1 MIAQPLDRL
10 DDCLR
15 AIAPRMDPA
24 HLDAWTRMWVAAL
37 SPPMWSS
44 GIVTPRRI
52 AMFLGQVAYESE
64 SFTQLEE
71 NLNYSAN
78 RLLAVFP
85 SHFSG
90 PEDAQA
96 FDHKPIKIAN
106 RVYANRMGNGD
117 EASGDGW
124 LFHGRGLIQLT
135 GRENYRALA
144 LVEKVAP
151 EILTTVLTS
160 PGMAATSACW
170 FWNAR
175 ALNDPAEGWNV
186 WRVTQ
191 AINGG
196 QNGAAGRTAVCN
208 SILSVFRKSA

>member
-1 MIAQPLDRL
+1 VIAQPLDRL

-15 AIAPRMDPA
+15 VIAPRMDPT
-24 HLDAWTRMWVAAL
+24 HLDAWIRMWDAAM
-37 SPPMWSS
+37 SPPMRSS

-52 AMFLGQVAYESE
+52 SMFLGQVAYESE
-64 SFTQLEE
+64 NFSQLEE
-71 NLNYSAN
+71 NLNYSAD
-78 RLLAVFP
+78 RLLVVFP

-90 PEDAQA
+90 PEDAA
-96 FDHKPIKIAN
+96 AYDHQPIKIAN

-135 GRENYRALA
+135 SRENYRALA

-151 EILTTVLTS
+151 EILTTVLTTPS
-160 PGMAATSACW
+160 MAATSACW

-175 ALNDPAEGWNV
+175 ALNDPAESWNV

-208 SILSVFRKSA
+208 SILNVFRKSA